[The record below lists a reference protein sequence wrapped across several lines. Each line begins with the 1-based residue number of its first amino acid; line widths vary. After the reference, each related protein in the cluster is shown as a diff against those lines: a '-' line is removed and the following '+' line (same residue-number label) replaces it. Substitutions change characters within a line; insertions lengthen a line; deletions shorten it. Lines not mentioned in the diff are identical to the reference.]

1 MSRFAAT
8 VRDAAG
14 ARRVVVREAG
24 SAAEAR
30 AGLRA
35 EGMLV
40 LDVEEPRGEGLS
52 FGPGW
57 LLPMSGFDVE
67 MGLRQMAS
75 MLRSG
80 VSVVLALSTTAE
92 QARRPRAAR
101 AWRRVCDRV
110 LAGESLADAMAAQG
124 RFGEMTVRLARVG
137 EQSGELDV
145 ALARAADQLEAR
157 RGLRALVVNALV
169 YPVLAI
175 LMAVG
180 VSAFLVV
187 SVIPKISAFL
197 QASGAELPELTR
209 ALVDSS
215 AWLVAHGRAILLSVA
230 GAVGLWLAARATRA
244 GRELEDALLL
254 RLPVAGGIL
263 RLSGTAVLARAMQ
276 TMVSSGVSLLD
287 ALGVAALLLS
297 NNRLRRRVERVRD
310 EVERGSSLAAPLSAA
325 PEFMPMLGR
334 MAAVGETTGS
344 LAETFGETARFHESM
359 LAAAVKRLSALM
371 EPVMICV
378 TGAIVGFVY
387 VAFFMAIFALAGA
400 G

>member
-145 ALARAADQLEAR
+145 ALTRAADQLEAR

-244 GRELEDALLL
+244 GRELED
-254 RLPVAGGIL
+254 
-263 RLSGTAVLARAMQ
+263 
-276 TMVSSGVSLLD
+276 
-287 ALGVAALLLS
+287 ALLLS

>member
-145 ALARAADQLEAR
+145 ALTRAADQLEAR

-215 AWLVAHGRAILLSVA
+215 AWLVALSVA